1 MTAGWRP
8 PGRRPRQER
17 STQPHRGRPTLSSA
31 SSFSLPSSSSLTKN
45 RDLCPFRRR
54 SCRASI
60 ADTAHEAQLRSR
72 MLSLSKASLKIAFGF
87 IGSCTPFQSTWD
99 VSCPCAMVP
108 SLAVKLIVLVKVA
121 LPFVSFWLSL
131 PHSVKWPLQST
142 PASLKLTVP
151 VSVKV
156 AQNSSPPGKKVT
168 CSTALPS
175 TCHTTVS
182 FVHGLN
188 PSGSSKTPCWC
199 VEMLTVCPGP
209 PAPAGGAKASRHA
222 APASSAAMRIALIIG
237 FLLVCAW
244 TIRVSAE
251 GDALRIEG

>member
-1 MTAGWRP
+1 MTVGRRP
-8 PGRRPRQER
+8 PGRRPRRAR
-17 STQPHRGRPTLSSA
+17 STLRHRGRPTLSSA
-31 SSFSLPSSSSLTKN
+31 CSYSLLSSSSLTKN

-60 ADTAHEAQLRSR
+60 ADTAHEAQLSSR
-72 MLSLSKASLKIAFGF
+72 MLSLSKASLKIAFGSF
-87 IGSCTPFQSTWD
+87 GSCTPFQSTWD

-121 LPFVSFWLSL
+121 LPFVSFWFSF

-168 CSTALPS
+168 CSTRFPS
-175 TCHTTVS
+175 TCQTTGS

-188 PSGSSKTPCWC
+188 PSGSSNKPCTC
-199 VEMLTVCPGP
+199 VERLTVCPGSA
-209 PAPAGGAKASRHA
+209 APVDGAIASRQTPPTINA
-222 APASSAAMRIALIIG
+222 ATRIALIALPSRSATATRRP
-237 FLLVCAW
+237 LL
-244 TIRVSAE
+244 E
-251 GDALRIEG
+251 G

>member
-1 MTAGWRP
+1 MVARPEPKQGVVAMKDRAGK
-8 PGRRPRQER
+8 R
-17 STQPHRGRPTLSSA
+17 SAVT
-31 SSFSLPSSSSLTKN
+31 
-45 RDLCPFRRR
+45 
-54 SCRASI
+54 RA
-60 ADTAHEAQLRSR
+60 AYDAQLRSWI
-72 MLSLSKASLKIAFGF
+72 LSLSNASLKIAFGS
-87 IGSCTPFQSTWD
+87 IGSCTPFQSRWE
-99 VSCPCAMVP
+99 VSCPCAIEP
-108 SLAVKLIVLVKVA
+108 SLAVKLIVVVKVA

-142 PASLKLTVP
+142 PPSLKLTVP

-168 CSTALPS
+168 CSTRLPS

-209 PAPAGGAKASRHA
+209 PAPAGGAKASRQA
-222 APASSAAMRIALIIG
+222 APASSAAMLIALIIG
-237 FLLVCAW
+237 FLLLVRGQSKSRPRAMLF
-244 TIRVSAE
+244 
-251 GDALRIEG
+251 ALRGDP